1 MTTLSC
7 WLALAMASVGA
18 DATPAPATAKDAL
31 KAFNLVVGSWKGTGT
46 QEAVRPAK
54 EKTFWNET
62 IAWEWQF
69 KGDDVWL
76 KATIDKGKFY
86 TQGELRYLVDKKAY
100 QLIAKTA
107 EGDSVT
113 FAGTVAIGKTK
124 ETILTLER
132 TDDKTKE
139 TERLVFTLLHHNR
152 YLYRLET
159 KAEGAT
165 TFVRKYQV
173 GATKDGVAFADVPM
187 GPECI
192 VSGGR
197 GSTTVS
203 HNGKTYYVCC
213 SGCRDAFKDEPE
225 KYIKEFE
232 AKSKK

>member
-1 MTTLSC
+1 MATLSC
-7 WLALAMASVGA
+7 WLAIAMAVAGA
-18 DATPAPATAKDAL
+18 DPTTAKDAL
-31 KAFNLVVGSWKGTGT
+31 KACNLVVGTWKGTGT

-54 EKTFWNET
+54 DKSFWNEV

-69 KGDDVWL
+69 KGEDVWL
-76 KATIDKGKFY
+76 KMTIDKGKFY
-86 TQGELRYLVDKKAY
+86 SQGELRYLVDKKTY
-100 QLIAKTA
+100 QLTTKTA
-107 EGDSVT
+107 DGDSVT
-113 FAGTVAIGKTK
+113 FTGTPSIGKTK

-152 YLYRLET
+152 YLYRFET

-165 TFVRKYQV
+165 SFVRKYQV
-173 GATKDGVAFADVPM
+173 GATKEGVAFADVPT

-197 GSTTVS
+197 GSMTVT

-232 AKSKK
+232 AKQKK

>member
-1 MTTLSC
+1 MATLSC
-7 WLALAMASVGA
+7 WLAIAMAVAGA
-18 DATPAPATAKDAL
+18 DTTTAKDAL
-31 KAFNLVVGSWKGTGT
+31 KACNLVVGTWKGTGT

-54 EKTFWNET
+54 DKTFWNET
-62 IAWEWQF
+62 ISWEWQF
-69 KGDDVWL
+69 KGEDVWL

-86 TQGELRYLVDKKAY
+86 TQAELRYLIDKKTY
-100 QLIAKTA
+100 QMIAKTA
-107 EGDSVT
+107 DGDSVT
-113 FAGTVAIGKTK
+113 FVGTLSIGKTK
-124 ETILTLER
+124 ETILTFER

-152 YLYRLET
+152 YLYRFET

-165 TFVRKYQV
+165 SFVRKYQV
-173 GATKDGVAFADVPM
+173 GATKEGVAFAEVPT

-197 GSTTVS
+197 GSMTVT

-232 AKSKK
+232 AKAKK

>member
-1 MTTLSC
+1 MATLSC
-7 WLALAMASVGA
+7 WLAIAMAVAGA
-18 DATPAPATAKDAL
+18 DPTTAKDAL
-31 KAFNLVVGSWKGTGT
+31 KACNLVVGTWKGTGT

-54 EKTFWNET
+54 DKSFWNEV

-69 KGDDVWL
+69 KGEDVWL
-76 KATIDKGKFY
+76 KMTIDKGKFY
-86 TQGELRYLVDKKAY
+86 SQGELRYLVDKKTY
-100 QLIAKTA
+100 QLTTKTND
-107 EGDSVT
+107 GDSVT
-113 FAGTVAIGKTK
+113 FTGTPSIGKTK

-152 YLYRLET
+152 YLYRFET

-165 TFVRKYQV
+165 SFVRKYQV
-173 GATKDGVAFADVPM
+173 GATKEGVAFADVPT

-197 GSTTVS
+197 GSMTVT

-232 AKSKK
+232 AKQKK

>member
-1 MTTLSC
+1 MATLSC
-7 WLALAMASVGA
+7 WLAIAMAVAGA
-18 DATPAPATAKDAL
+18 DPTTAKDAL
-31 KAFNLVVGSWKGTGT
+31 KACNLVVGTWKGTGT

-54 EKTFWNET
+54 DKSFWNEV

-69 KGDDVWL
+69 KGEDVWL
-76 KATIDKGKFY
+76 KMTIDKGKFY
-86 TQGELRYLVDKKAY
+86 SQGELRYLVDKKTY
-100 QLIAKTA
+100 QMIAKTTD
-107 EGDSVT
+107 GDSMT
-113 FAGTVAIGKTK
+113 FTGTPSIGKTK

-152 YLYRLET
+152 YLYRFET

-165 TFVRKYQV
+165 SFVRKYQV
-173 GATKDGVAFADVPM
+173 GATKEGVAFADVPT

-197 GSTTVS
+197 GSMTVT

-232 AKSKK
+232 AKQKK